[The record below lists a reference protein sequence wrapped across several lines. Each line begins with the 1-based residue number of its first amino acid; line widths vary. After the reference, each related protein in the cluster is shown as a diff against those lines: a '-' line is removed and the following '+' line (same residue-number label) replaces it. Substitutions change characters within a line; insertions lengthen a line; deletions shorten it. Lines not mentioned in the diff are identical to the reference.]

1 MKKYSN
7 YKSNYD
13 KYPVVQVSETSE
25 NVCWQGWPEIVSQ
38 LNKSLEN
45 VHKPVKVL
53 VVECY
58 QGVYDEEVKS
68 ALKGQ
73 LSHTLWLDASSAM
86 KTSEE
91 INSFLKSDIT
101 DDEIFGYMTRY
112 HMDCYF
118 VNPEKRNEPSCK
130 NEVVQ
135 NLQKRSVQKSTSA
148 QYKKAPK
155 KTYFFG
161 AFLLLVFW
169 LSHQKSLTLNNKEY
183 IIFGF

>member
-58 QGVYDEEVKS
+58 RGGKIGVE
-68 ALKGQ
+68 G
-73 LSHTLWLDASSAM
+73 T
-86 KTSEE
+86 TSPY
-91 INSFLKSDIT
+91 IMV
-101 DDEIFGYMTRY
+101 GR
-112 HMDCYF
+112 
-118 VNPEKRNEPSCK
+118 
-130 NEVVQ
+130 
-135 NLQKRSVQKSTSA
+135 
-148 QYKKAPK
+148 
-155 KTYFFG
+155 FFG
-161 AFLLLVFW
+161 HENFGRDQFVFEVRY
-169 LSHQKSLTLNNKEY
+169 NR
-183 IIFGF
+183 

>member
-68 ALKGQ
+68 AFPY
-73 LSHTLWLDASSAM
+73 
-86 KTSEE
+86 
-91 INSFLKSDIT
+91 I
-101 DDEIFGYMTRY
+101 
-112 HMDCYF
+112 
-118 VNPEKRNEPSCK
+118 
-130 NEVVQ
+130 VVG
-135 NLQKRSVQKSTSA
+135 R
-148 QYKKAPK
+148 
-155 KTYFFG
+155 FFG
-161 AFLLLVFW
+161 HENFGRDQFVFEVRY
-169 LSHQKSLTLNNKEY
+169 N
-183 IIFGF
+183 